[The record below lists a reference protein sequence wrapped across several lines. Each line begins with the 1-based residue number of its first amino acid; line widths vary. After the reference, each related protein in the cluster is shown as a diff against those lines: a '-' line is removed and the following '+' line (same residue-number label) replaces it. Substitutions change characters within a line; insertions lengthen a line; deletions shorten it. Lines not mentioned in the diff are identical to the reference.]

1 MRFYEDNRKMPNQT
15 EVERV
20 AEQLRATPESAT
32 QIAKRAGVST
42 FCAISALK
50 LLCYRSMAMRTE
62 GKRYPLYSVGRAR

>member
-1 MRFYEDNRKMPNQT
+1 MRFYEDNRKMPNQM

-20 AEQLRATPESAT
+20 AEQLRATPESAA

-50 LLCYRSMAMRTE
+50 LLCYRSAAMRTE